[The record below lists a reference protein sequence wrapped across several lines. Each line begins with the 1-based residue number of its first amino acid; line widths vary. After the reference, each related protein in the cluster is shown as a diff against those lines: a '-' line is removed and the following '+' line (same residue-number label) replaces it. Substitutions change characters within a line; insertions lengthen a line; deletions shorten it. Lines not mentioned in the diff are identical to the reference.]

1 MTQFNTTLTVAAP
14 PKTAGPIMARL
25 KKPAMVFRQYCA
37 AWFTPI
43 EIKDTQNYDDWEDK
57 TAW

>member
-14 PKTAGPIMARL
+14 PKTTGPIMARL
-25 KKPAMVFRQYCA
+25 KKPATAFRQYCA

-43 EIKDTQNYDDWEDK
+43 EMKYTKNYDEREDK